1 MKPLERAYN
10 ILMKEYDEWSKG
22 QMGELGQGVRL
33 GLSLGLRMLDMLRL
47 EDSDI
52 LERDYKEWVD
62 RIARPICEAK
72 GRKESAE
79 LHKRGLNDD

>member
-33 GLSLGLRMLDMLRL
+33 GLSLGLRMLNLL
-47 EDSDI
+47 ELDDSAI
-52 LERDYKEWVD
+52 LERDYKEWVENT
-62 RIARPICEAK
+62 ARPICEAK
-72 GRKESAE
+72 GA
-79 LHKRGLNDD
+79 RGEG